1 MNTEKVIQADIDC
14 LSNTINKAVNNGE
27 INRALDACEQ
37 LKEKIMN
44 LKRIQ
49 ELRAYSK
56 EVTG

>member
-1 MNTEKVIQADIDC
+1 MEKVIIADIDC

-56 EVTG
+56 EVAG